1 MGARQLRAWRK
12 EHAAEIVAAKA
23 SGQLLRHKAF
33 GTNPADGSLF
43 QLLASQDNAALAEFG
58 DAPEDGG

>member
-1 MGARQLRAWRK
+1 MTTGQLRAWRK
-12 EHAAEIVAAKA
+12 EHVAEIGAAKA

-33 GTNPADGSLF
+33 GTNPLDHVLF
-43 QLLASQDNAALAEFG
+43 ELLAGEDLAALAEFG